1 MAETCQL
8 SDFDDQL
15 YKVQGGKDEEDDYY
29 LIATSEQPISAMH
42 RNEWLD
48 EGVLPIRYGGSSS
61 CFRKEAGA
69 HGKDT
74 WGIFRVHQFEKIEQ
88 FCITKP

>member
-15 YKVQGGKDEEDDYY
+15 YKVSGNTEEEDYY

-42 RNEWLD
+42 RGEW
-48 EGVLPIRYGGSSS
+48 
-61 CFRKEAGA
+61 
-69 HGKDT
+69 
-74 WGIFRVHQFEKIEQ
+74 IE
-88 FCITKP
+88 